1 MKRVELKLKLKQ
13 ASAVLGVPP
22 KDLQNLVQFKV
33 IRPRLRDNL
42 YWFDTN
48 LLLQAKIAF
57 YLRDALGI
65 SSSLLGRFTEA
76 VAGCL
81 RVGDTARSLYV
92 SLRSRP
98 ATGKD
103 PIEIKIP
110 LRSLAKDL
118 DEQLLLASNYRDL
131 PRGRKRAGWKR
142 EMLESIRAVAS
153 DLDDDVSEAKILKT
167 IRQYRA
173 ERRRLPEISV
183 ALPKEKTA

>member
-1 MKRVELKLKLKQ
+1 MKRIELKLKQ
-13 ASAVLGVPP
+13 ASAILGVPP

-33 IRPRLRDNL
+33 LRPRLRDNL
-42 YWFDTN
+42 YWFDAN
-48 LLLQAKIAF
+48 LILQAKIAF

-65 SSSLLGRFTEA
+65 SSIMLGKFTEA

-81 RVGDTARSLYV
+81 KAGGSTRSQYV

-103 PIEIKIP
+103 PVEVKIP

-131 PRGRKRAGWKR
+131 PRGRKRPGWKR
-142 EMLESIRAVAS
+142 EMLESMRAVAS
-153 DLDDDVSEAKILKT
+153 DLPDDLSEAQILKT

-173 ERRRLPEISV
+173 ERKKLPEISV